1 MCIKGRLTKMK
12 CCEKCGQELDANT
25 GLCPKCDKKKTS
37 INPKKFK
44 KRYIIIPVA
53 FLLICT
59 IVLLCFSTCNK
70 ISVPFVSNGFEEGK
84 IEVKHCTY
92 NDVSYKNNE
101 LFVKSQLLITP
112 TSDYS
117 YNDIESAVSGYN
129 GKIVGY
135 IEFTNDYQVEFS
147 EMDYDSLNSTME
159 SLEKR
164 AKQHGYNA

>member
-84 IEVKHCTY
+84 I
-92 NDVSYKNNE
+92 
-101 LFVKSQLLITP
+101 
-112 TSDYS
+112 
-117 YNDIESAVSGYN
+117 
-129 GKIVGY
+129 
-135 IEFTNDYQVEFS
+135 
-147 EMDYDSLNSTME
+147 
-159 SLEKR
+159 
-164 AKQHGYNA
+164 

>member
-12 CCEKCGQELDANT
+12 YCGKCGRELDKNT

-70 ISVPFVSNGFEEGK
+70 ISVPFCF
-84 IEVKHCTY
+84 
-92 NDVSYKNNE
+92 
-101 LFVKSQLLITP
+101 
-112 TSDYS
+112 
-117 YNDIESAVSGYN
+117 
-129 GKIVGY
+129 
-135 IEFTNDYQVEFS
+135 
-147 EMDYDSLNSTME
+147 
-159 SLEKR
+159 
-164 AKQHGYNA
+164 

>member
-59 IVLLCFSTCNK
+59 IVRALLF
-70 ISVPFVSNGFEEGK
+70 G
-84 IEVKHCTY
+84 
-92 NDVSYKNNE
+92 YK
-101 LFVKSQLLITP
+101 F
-112 TSDYS
+112 YS
-117 YNDIESAVSGYN
+117 RSILPIP
-129 GKIVGY
+129 K
-135 IEFTNDYQVEFS
+135 
-147 EMDYDSLNSTME
+147 
-159 SLEKR
+159 
-164 AKQHGYNA
+164 